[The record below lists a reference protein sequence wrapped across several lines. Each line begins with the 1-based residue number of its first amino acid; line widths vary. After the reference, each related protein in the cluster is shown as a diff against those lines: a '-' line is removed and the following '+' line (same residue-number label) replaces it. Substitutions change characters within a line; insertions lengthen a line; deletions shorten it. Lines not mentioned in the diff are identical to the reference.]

1 MSNEKEQQL
10 EALIA
15 HQRETP
21 DAIEPSDDLW
31 QGIEQR
37 LEAQTTERLDEG
49 SRTWWAAAGG
59 ALAASL
65 LAVAVFVGYQ
75 GAQPGE
81 DIRTNESPYY
91 AAAAQMISTQAQ
103 QVSALQRGYKLAG
116 IEQSD
121 EQLTTQLQQLAK
133 ARQSVLEALASGPG
147 NAQQLELLRWINEQ
161 ELALLEQSYQ
171 QKPALKQI

>member
-15 HQRETP
+15 RHRETP
-21 DAIEPSDDLW
+21 DAIEPSDNLW

-37 LEAQTTERLDEG
+37 LEQQATERRDEG
-49 SRTWWAAAGG
+49 TRTWWAAAGG

-65 LAVAVFVGYQ
+65 LAVAVLVGYQ
-75 GAQPGE
+75 GAQPVGE
-81 DIRTNESPYY
+81 SRNNESPYY

-103 QVSALQRGYKLAG
+103 QVSALQSGYKLAG

-171 QKPALKQI
+171 QKPVLKQI

>member
-10 EALIA
+10 ETLIA
-15 HQRETP
+15 RHRETP
-21 DAIEPSDDLW
+21 EAIEPRDDLW
-31 QGIEQR
+31 QRIEQR
-37 LEAQTTERLDEG
+37 LEPQPTERREEG
-49 SRTWWAAAGG
+49 SRTWWAAGGG

-75 GAQPGE
+75 GAQPGG
-81 DIRTNESPYY
+81 DISNNESPYY

-103 QVSALQRGYKLAG
+103 QVSALQSGYKLAG

-171 QKPALKQI
+171 QKPVLKQI

>member
-37 LEAQTTERLDEG
+37 LEGQTTED

-171 QKPALKQI
+171 QKPVLKQI